1 MNAKPVT
8 KPENDIIDLDLSQTA
23 RKTIRFDG
31 DNNRIVRINTSDM
44 GIVKRFEEAVKELQD
59 LQGES
64 VKILENSIND
74 EEKDDM
80 TALTEFGTALAD
92 IDQKMR
98 DLIDKIFD
106 APVSAAAAP
115 DGTMYDPFNGSWR
128 YEYIIEC
135 IMLHCADNLVAEF
148 KKMEQQLKKHT
159 QKYTKGKK
167 K

>member
-64 VKILENSIND
+64 VKILENSVND

-115 DGTMYDPFNGSWR
+115 DAVVRSGPTALLPPQASAATPPDPEPQSPPHWTAWTHGHRPHNPQS
-128 YEYIIEC
+128 
-135 IMLHCADNLVAEF
+135 
-148 KKMEQQLKKHT
+148 
-159 QKYTKGKK
+159 
-167 K
+167 